1 MSENKIKDLSNSI
14 KEAYRLIGEN
24 KLFDAIKLGNDLV
37 KRFSGDPR
45 SWNLLCEINRE
56 RGALTNAV
64 RCAEQATRL
73 APDIPNY
80 QIQYGRCL
88 VMAGR
93 RAEAKYFQAQQ
104 RVKVVAWLQCASLM
118 AVGLLESS

>member
-1 MSENKIKDLSNSI
+1 MSENQVKDLANSI
-14 KEAYRLIGEN
+14 KQAYRLIGEN

-93 RAEAKYFQAQQ
+93 RAEALAIVDRGNTPQ
-104 RVKVVAWLQCASLM
+104 
-118 AVGLLESS
+118 SSTSCTTGCDWQHL